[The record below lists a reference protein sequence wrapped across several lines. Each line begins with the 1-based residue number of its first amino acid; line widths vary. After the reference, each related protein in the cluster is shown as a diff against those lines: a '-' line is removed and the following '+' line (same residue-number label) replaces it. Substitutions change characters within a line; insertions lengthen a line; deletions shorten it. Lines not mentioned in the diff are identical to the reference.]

1 MNEIRLLK
9 ADDDFIRFADI
20 ATNAYT
26 AISPYTEEAK
36 LHLKQLLQK
45 KQENDDTLDF
55 YGLFENEKLIAGMR
69 THTYEMNLH
78 QTMIQV
84 GGVGQV
90 AVDLLHKKEHAA
102 KALIEYFLTLF
113 RSKNISLVALYPF
126 RPDFY
131 KKMGFGYG
139 SNIYQYSLQP
149 ASFAKGP
156 TKQHLGFASI
166 ANEVKIKACYNR
178 YVQKKHGMFYKTD
191 SEWQVFFKQRELRL
205 VAFEKDNDILGYI
218 AFSFRKCHDT
228 NFLLNDLVI
237 KEFIFETP
245 EALLELSTFLNSQ
258 ADQVHRIEWN
268 THDENIRFF
277 TSDARN
283 GASHLIPSVYHP
295 SSTAG
300 IGLMYRIINIEQFIQ
315 QLQPKTM
322 NTLSIVW
329 QLTVLDSFFEENNIQ
344 LTLQTK
350 NGFLEIID
358 SSTPID
364 VSLTIDIAELS
375 SLFMGVISLKE
386 LYMYSKVQISNCT
399 YMQMLNDLFIS
410 FEKPVCTT
418 AF

>member
-1 MNEIRLLK
+1 MKDIRLLK
-9 ADDDFIRFADI
+9 TDDDFFSFANI

-26 AISPYTEEAK
+26 AIAPYTEDAI
-36 LHLKQLLQK
+36 LQLKELLK
-45 KQENDDTLDF
+45 NKQENDDTVDF
-55 YGLFENEKLIAGMR
+55 YGLFQHEQLIAGMR
-69 THTYEMNLH
+69 THTYKMNLH

-90 AVDLLHKKEHAA
+90 AVDLLHKKEQAA
-102 KALIEYFLTLF
+102 KALLEYFLTLF
-113 RSKNISLVALYPF
+113 RSKTISLVALYPF

-149 ASFAKGP
+149 SAFAKGP
-156 TKQHLGFASI
+156 SKQHLIFASI
-166 ANEVKIKACYNR
+166 ADEEKIKSCYNR
-178 YVQKKHGMFYKTD
+178 YVEKTHGMFYKTD
-191 SEWQVFFKQRELRL
+191 FEWQTFFKQRELRI
-205 VAFEKDNDILGYI
+205 VAFEKDNEILGYI
-218 AFSFRKCHDT
+218 AFSFRKAHDT

-237 KEFIFETP
+237 KECIYETP

-283 GASHLIPSVYHP
+283 GATHLIPSVYHP
-295 SSTAG
+295 SSTSG

-315 QLQPKTM
+315 QLRQKTM
-322 NTLSIVW
+322 AALPIVW
-329 QLTVLDSFFEENNIQ
+329 QLNVVDSFLVENNIQ
-344 LTLQTK
+344 LILQTK

-358 SSTPID
+358 SKQID

-386 LYMYSKVQISNCT
+386 LYMYSKVQISDCA
-399 YMQMLNDLFIS
+399 YLQMLNDLFVN
-410 FEKPVCTT
+410 FEKPICTT